1 MKKWIKTKDIMP
13 PLNEEVLILFK
24 EKENLKT
31 KNLYCGTASRR
42 KDPYFGEGWT
52 DFAQYPE
59 RYEVIYWMPLACIP
73 AVKESGGNEEE
84 RHLFKA
90 ISMDRGDWVVG
101 YLVKNQE
108 WAYIVVPLSN
118 GDFGFITVIPE
129 TVCKFRGVKDPEK
142 GIPAVCAADKVLTK
156 LEEEKEY
163 AYADFEAYVNDVSPC
178 LDAEYDDLFHRGLE
192 RAIEIVK
199 EIIND

>member
-1 MKKWIKTKDIMP
+1 MEYLMD
-13 PLNEEVLILFK
+13 
-24 EKENLKT
+24 EK
-31 KNLYCGTASRR
+31 Y
-42 KDPYFGEGWT
+42 
-52 DFAQYPE
+52 
-59 RYEVIYWMPLACIP
+59 
-73 AVKESGGNEEE
+73 
-84 RHLFKA
+84 LFKA
-90 ISMDRGDWVVG
+90 ISMDSGDWVVG

-108 WAYIVVPLSN
+108 WTYIVVPLSN
-118 GDFGFITVIPE
+118 GDFNFITVIPE

-142 GIPAVCAADKVLTK
+142 GIPVVCAVDKVLTK

-199 EIIND
+199 ENINHE